1 MTDDAELQAA
11 LTPLINQL
19 SLWRVHPAVG
29 ARGVITIAGELLLAG
44 RDSPALRMLA
54 GERPDADFRDIAPLI
69 ERTLDELGALLPG
82 PDEDQRRAL
91 WVMCE
96 QLLDGT
102 VTPRQLTSW
111 AHIVY
116 AHDGPENAQELA
128 ELDDDFD
135 GVESG
140 WGMRMAAHIVAEV
153 DAVARRVVAA
163 ERRALLY
170 PRLVPTVRVA
180 ITGGTGFVGRHVEER
195 FETGQAVAISRR
207 TGIDVENEDALAAAF
222 AGCEVVVHSAG
233 INREIGDQTYQRVHV
248 EGTRTVIAAAKRAGV
263 TKIIMLSFLRARPD
277 CGSRYHESKWAAEE
291 LIRESGLDYTI
302 LKAGMIYGHGDHLV
316 DHLSHAVATLPLFAT
331 VGFREKPIRPI
342 PIADLVDIVVGAVN
356 GRMSRETVSVTGAE
370 QLLLRDAVRRVARLT
385 GKRVWVLRAPVW
397 AVYALAQLT
406 EWTMKVPLIAKSQVR
421 MLAEGVA
428 EAWGDVTEVPEDI
441 APTLR
446 FTDEQIRAAL
456 PPPGGFRW
464 RDLRVGR

>member
-1 MTDDAELQAA
+1 VTDEDELKAA

-19 SLWRVHPAVG
+19 SLGRVHPAVG
-29 ARGVITIAGELLLAG
+29 AHDVVTFAGDLLVAG
-44 RDSPALRMLA
+44 MDSPALRELA
-54 GERPDADFRDIAPLI
+54 GESPAARFRDIAPLI
-69 ERTLDELGALLPG
+69 ERTLEELGAALPS
-82 PDEDQRRAL
+82 PEEDQRRAL

-96 QLLDGT
+96 GLLEGT
-102 VTPRQLTSW
+102 VTPRELTSW
-111 AHIVY
+111 AVTVFAY
-116 AHDGPENAQELA
+116 DGPESARDLA
-128 ELDDDFD
+128 NLDNDFD
-135 GVESG
+135 GAEADWGLSTVAQVIADVE
-140 WGMRMAAHIVAEV
+140 AL
-153 DAVARRVVAA
+153 ARRVVAA

-170 PRLVPTVRVA
+170 PRPVPTVRTA

-195 FETGQAVAISRR
+195 FAPGQAVAISRR
-207 TGIDVENEDALAAAF
+207 TGVDVENEDALAKVF
-222 AGCEVVVHSAG
+222 EGCEVVVHSAG
-233 INREIGDQTYQRVHV
+233 INREIGDQTYERVHV
-248 EGTRTVIAAAKRAGV
+248 DGTRKVIAAAKRAGV
-263 TKIIMLSFLRARPD
+263 SKIIMLSFLRARPD
-277 CGSRYHESKWAAEE
+277 CGSPYHESKWAAEQ

-316 DHLSHAVATLPLFAT
+316 DHLSRTVATLPFFAT

-370 QLLLRDAVRRVARLT
+370 QLLLSDAVRRVARLT

-397 AVYALAQLT
+397 AVYALAQIT
-406 EWTMKVPLIAKSQVR
+406 EWTMRVPLIAKAQVR

-428 EAWGDVTEVPEDI
+428 EAWGDVTQVPEEL

-464 RDLRVGR
+464 RDLRAAR